1 MGREWS
7 LLALDTQ
14 YLQVMIHKF
23 ELFLEERRFVGSR
36 WRRSSYGSFTV
47 FFDPPPPD
55 VPVRYKFAESWNA
68 KRTPTAHQK
77 QTACCWVCRDMVS
90 RRGYRHRHVRLLLIL
105 ALLLLS
111 SPTIMVHSFM
121 PSLCFRPL
129 LRRSRWYRFASNT
142 DTTTT
147 TTQPEPPAPSSS
159 ASAAA
164 AAEETQQQQQ
174 QQPLLLA
181 EGILAV
187 DKPLDWTSSDVVS
200 YIRGMLERDARQRG
214 LRPGKVGRKNGRR
227 SRDKKN
233 NSNGVIRVGHGGT
246 LDPLATG
253 VLVVA
258 VGKGTKELQRCVHIM
273 E

>member
-1 MGREWS
+1 MERKANTNS
-7 LLALDTQ
+7 ASKANCLLL
-14 YLQVMIHKF
+14 
-23 ELFLEERRFVGSR
+23 G
-36 WRRSSYGSFTV
+36 
-47 FFDPPPPD
+47 
-55 VPVRYKFAESWNA
+55 
-68 KRTPTAHQK
+68 
-77 QTACCWVCRDMVS
+77 CDMVS
-90 RRGYRHRHVRLLLIL
+90 RRGYHHRHVRLLLVL
-105 ALLLLS
+105 EALLLLS

-159 ASAAA
+159 ASSSA
-164 AAEETQQQQQ
+164 AAEETQQQQ

-233 NSNGVIRVGHGGT
+233 SNGVIRVGHGGT

-258 VGKGTKELQRCVHIM
+258 VGKGTKELQRCVHIIM
-273 E
+273 KWCYLYRYWWEWFAFGFIRWAFWTSRRSCCCGWACYRFVVWMYAHLLIS